1 MSLALAGTAILAAL
15 LVGYWLF
22 LRLGTGTADAT
33 YDAIAFLSA
42 SLWILA
48 GIFAILGGMVVLGLV
63 ILIVASYIWFS
74 KGTQTKQRLRRR
86 LAG

>member
-1 MSLALAGTAILAAL
+1 
-15 LVGYWLF
+15 
-22 LRLGTGTADAT
+22 
-33 YDAIAFLSA
+33 
-42 SLWILA
+42 
-48 GIFAILGGMVVLGLV
+48 MVVLGLV